1 VYHSA
6 WVNDTWKINNRLTL
20 NLGGRLENYIDEW
33 NEQQFQPNGHPA
45 LANWP
50 ADLNPAER
58 TRYMNFV
65 APVTVEA
72 RTVAD
77 TWTFAP
83 RAGFAFDLTGD
94 NRTVLKAFFGQSR
107 WNSAD
112 TLADQENP
120 VGRAQLRYNFRSC
133 TAGQTVG
140 CDLNNNRLLDSAYE
154 LGTFVS
160 TQGGGGFVTIDREL
174 ERPTTNELS
183 VNVEREIKTALSGRV
198 SYVYKNM
205 RNVWGEVDTVRTPA
219 YTVPY
224 SFVDPGPDNALNTGN
239 EQTFQTYDRPATIGS
254 NRVYTNPENNKADFH
269 TMEFAVNRR
278 FSGKWM
284 LLSSFGYTWS
294 NMLHDTTGN
303 GRFYSYRPSRRM
315 FGDENGF
322 ETSTLWNYKII
333 GRYTMPWDIGFSGSW
348 KVQSGV
354 EYGRTVSVPFP
365 GDGTQ
370 TVRVESINANRYPT
384 VQILDM
390 RADKTFSFG
399 RYGRITAMVDAFN
412 LTNAS
417 TATTVRVTT
426 VNYQEVTAILDPRI
440 FRFGVRYSF

>member
-1 VYHSA
+1 
-6 WVNDTWKINNRLTL
+6 
-20 NLGGRLENYIDEW
+20 
-33 NEQQFQPNGHPA
+33 
-45 LANWP
+45 
-50 ADLNPAER
+50 
-58 TRYMNFV
+58 
-65 APVTVEA
+65 
-72 RTVAD
+72 
-77 TWTFAP
+77 
-83 RAGFAFDLTGD
+83 
-94 NRTVLKAFFGQSR
+94 
-107 WNSAD
+107 
-112 TLADQENP
+112 
-120 VGRAQLRYNFRSC
+120 
-133 TAGQTVG
+133 
-140 CDLNNNRLLDSAYE
+140 
-154 LGTFVS
+154 
-160 TQGGGGFVTIDREL
+160 
-174 ERPTTNELS
+174 
-183 VNVEREIKTALSGRV
+183 
-198 SYVYKNM
+198 
-205 RNVWGEVDTVRTPA
+205 
-219 YTVPY
+219 
-224 SFVDPGPDNALNTGN
+224 
-239 EQTFQTYDRPATIGS
+239 
-254 NRVYTNPENNKADFH
+254 
-269 TMEFAVNRR
+269 
-278 FSGKWM
+278 M